1 MTPKNK
7 YNTTY
12 YLDMTMEQTES
23 TLADHLGMAAFFLFM
38 PAAVFIGPLE
48 AAIGIAVYWF
58 FEPDRSPAETSPAE

>member
-1 MTPKNK
+1 
-7 YNTTY
+7 
-12 YLDMTMEQTES
+12 MTMEQTES